1 MGVTLMAKRLVLGGI
16 AAALLATAPLAHAG
30 SRPERVRSGCGS
42 EAVAADAVTGGQDT
56 FEGSSYGY
64 AAFAGQGTH
73 TLRCRLMVDG
83 VEQASTPLRSG
94 SGVVRTAAALTY
106 HAPEGATVDLCTEVD
121 GATLLCETATE
132 TRLPPRAPT
141 DAYDAVPWLLPAPC
155 PAVRPGRRNA
165 PSDCPPYRPPDTLPG
180 LSDGAVRF
188 QHT

>member
-1 MGVTLMAKRLVLGGI
+1 VPDEWGS
-16 AAALLATAPLAHAG
+16 PSWPSDSSSAG
-30 SRPERVRSGCGS
+30 SG
-42 EAVAADAVTGGQDT
+42 
-56 FEGSSYGY
+56 
-64 AAFAGQGTH
+64 
-73 TLRCRLMVDG
+73 
-83 VEQASTPLRSG
+83 
-94 SGVVRTAAALTY
+94 
-106 HAPEGATVDLCTEVD
+106 CTEVD